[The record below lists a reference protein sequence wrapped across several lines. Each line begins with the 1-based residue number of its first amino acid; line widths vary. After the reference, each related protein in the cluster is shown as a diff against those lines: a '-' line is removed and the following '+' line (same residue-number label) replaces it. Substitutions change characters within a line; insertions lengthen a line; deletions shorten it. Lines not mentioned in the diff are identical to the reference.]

1 MSDDRRE
8 PPAGD
13 ADPTGALPP
22 DRSADPTR
30 PTLPDRAADPD
41 ATRAMPGNVAAGGDD
56 ADVTRAMPRGAAGG
70 EDADATRAIPRDAAG
85 GGDDVDVTR
94 AMPRGADA
102 DATRAMPR
110 DADVTRA
117 MPGDRGGDATR
128 VQPGGAGGDAT
139 RPLPGGPSR
148 PLDATSRQEPVGG
161 GAWSGR
167 AGVPPPRPAGY
178 PEPGAEWYGD
188 EQAGRRWWMPI
199 LLGVLALVLIGLIAL
214 GVWLALRAADRDSG
228 PGTSPSA
235 APSASA
241 PTSAAPT
248 SASPSSSSPST
259 PPTTTAAEVP
269 MPPLVGLPESAARA
283 ALDRLGIDYRVQR
296 RPSDRPAGTVIATD
310 PEAGYSVG
318 EGERVTL
325 VVAEPAEPTTGA
337 PTTARTTSGSTP
349 TTTATP

>member
-1 MSDDRRE
+1 MSDDRQE

-13 ADPTGALPP
+13 ADATRALPP
-22 DRSADPTR
+22 DRG
-30 PTLPDRAADPD
+30 AAATPPDPD
-41 ATRAMPGNVAAGGDD
+41 ATRAMPRGTAGAEDVD
-56 ADVTRAMPRGAAGG
+56 ATRAMPRETAGA
-70 EDADATRAIPRDAAG
+70 E
-85 GGDDVDVTR
+85 
-94 AMPRGADA
+94 DA

-110 DADVTRA
+110 NAAGSADATRA

-128 VQPGGAGGDAT
+128 IQPGGDAT
-139 RPLPGGPSR
+139 RPLPGGTGR

-199 LLGVLALVLIGLIAL
+199 LLGILALVLIGLIAL

-228 PGTSPSA
+228 PGASPSA
-235 APSASA
+235 VPSTSA

-248 SASPSSSSPST
+248 SASPSSSPPST
-259 PPTTTAAEVP
+259 PPTTTAAAEVP
-269 MPPLVGLPESAARA
+269 MPPLVGLPETAARA
-283 ALDRLGIDYRVQR
+283 ALDRLGIDYRVR
-296 RPSDRPAGTVIATD
+296 RRASDRPAGTVIATD

-318 EGERVTL
+318 EGERVTI
-325 VVAEPAEPTTGA
+325 VVAEPAAPTTGA

>member
-1 MSDDRRE
+1 MSDDREE

-13 ADPTGALPP
+13 AD
-22 DRSADPTR
+22 
-30 PTLPDRAADPD
+30 
-41 ATRAMPGNVAAGGDD
+41 ATRAM
-56 ADVTRAMPRGAAGG
+56 
-70 EDADATRAIPRDAAG
+70 PRDAAG
-85 GGDDVDVTR
+85 G
-94 AMPRGADA
+94 GADA

-110 DADVTRA
+110 NAAGGAGDSDATQA

-128 VQPGGAGGDAT
+128 IQPGGAGEDAT
-139 RPLPGGPSR
+139 RPLPGATSR
-148 PLDATSRQEPVGG
+148 PLDATGRQEPVGG

-178 PEPGAEWYGD
+178 PEPGSEWYGD

-199 LLGVLALVLIGLIAL
+199 LLGILALILIGLIAA

-235 APSASA
+235 APNTSAQ
-241 PTSAAPT
+241 TSAAPT
-248 SASPSSSSPST
+248 SASPSSSPPST
-259 PPTTTAAEVP
+259 PPTTTAAAEVP
-269 MPPLVGLPESAARA
+269 MPPLVGLPETAARA

-310 PEAGYSVG
+310 PEAGYSVS

-337 PTTARTTSGSTP
+337 PTTARTTPGSAP
-349 TTTATP
+349 TTSATP